1 MLVFCTFVNVKVCEE
16 LGTEL
21 VLGKHTLNY
30 ATEKFVC
37 TIGLSHDAGRSV
49 FALTTR
55 ITSVSKIDAICPLLT
70 SELDLV
76 GIDNDNVVAAVYVRS
91 KIGFVLTAQQF
102 GNFCAKTTEQKW
114 SCNLKCPLLFVLI
127 VTTNVYLLPQI
138 LPNHYTLANRTDAT
152 INLRIGWLLWPAR

>member
-1 MLVFCTFVNVKVCEE
+1 MCFVLVFCTFVNVKVCEE

-21 VLGKHTLNY
+21 VFGKHTLNY

-70 SELDLV
+70 SELDFV

-102 GNFCAKTTEQKW
+102 GNFCAKTTE
-114 SCNLKCPLLFVLI
+114 NLVSSVYYHPFFLCSLFVSRNGL
-127 VTTNVYLLPQI
+127 VT
-138 LPNHYTLANRTDAT
+138 
-152 INLRIGWLLWPAR
+152 